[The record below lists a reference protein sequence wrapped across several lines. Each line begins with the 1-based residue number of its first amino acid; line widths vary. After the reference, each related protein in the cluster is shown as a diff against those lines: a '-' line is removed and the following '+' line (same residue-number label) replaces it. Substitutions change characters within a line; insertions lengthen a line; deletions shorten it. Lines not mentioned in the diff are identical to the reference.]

1 MNELQLTLILAWY
14 YFDKSNNVESFARRF
29 NQYFEKDY
37 SAQTILFSSAKFK
50 NVDPANNLRQATP
63 DERYKTLWDKYI
75 VGDKIRELKELYRE
89 FKKGAFYERRGVSD
103 EAETRVLKAAQPY
116 DDVPVDKFELGE
128 KPVSAYPRNAQVVSN
143 ALHNA
148 DYKCELNCK
157 TELFLRKHSQI
168 NYTEG
173 HHLIPLCYQ
182 NEFEYSLDVEANVVS
197 LCPNCHRHLH
207 YGDNIADMLKEL
219 YEARKER
226 LKKCGIEINFAQLLL
241 MYR

>member
-75 VGDKIRELKELYRE
+75 VGDRIRELKELYRE
-89 FKKGAFYERRGVSD
+89 FKKGSFHTRTDVAE
-103 EAETRVLKAAQPY
+103 EADTHIIKAAQAY
-116 DDVPVDKFELGE
+116 EDAPVAKCALGD
-128 KPVSAYPRNAQVVSN
+128 KPVSAYPRNPQVVFN
-143 ALHNA
+143 ALHHA
-148 DYKCELNCK
+148 ECKCELGCN
-157 TELFLRKHSQI
+157 TELFLRKNSQL

-182 NEFEYSLDVEANVVS
+182 NDFEYSLDVEANVVS
-197 LCPNCHRHLH
+197 LCPNCHRRLH
-207 YGDNIADMLKEL
+207 YGDDVSELLREL
-219 YEARKER
+219 YESRKNR
-226 LKKCGIEINFAQLLL
+226 LKKCGIEISFAQLLL

>member
-75 VGDKIRELKELYRE
+75 VGDKIRELKELYKE
-89 FKKGAFYERRGVSD
+89 FKKGSFSKRIGLEEESDIRVIKVAQIYED
-103 EAETRVLKAAQPY
+103 A
-116 DDVPVDKFELGE
+116 PVVKCEMDGKSISG
-128 KPVSAYPRNAQVVSN
+128 YPRNAQVVSN

-148 DYKCELNCK
+148 NYKCELSCN
-157 TELFLRKHSQI
+157 TELFLRKNSQF

-182 NEFEYSLDVEANVVS
+182 DEFEYSLDVEANVVS
-197 LCPNCHRHLH
+197 LCPNCHRRLH
-207 YGDNIADMLKEL
+207 YGDDVSELLIEL
-219 YEARKER
+219 YESRKNR
-226 LKKCGIEINFAQLLL
+226 LKKCGIELSFAQLFL

>member
-14 YFDKSNNVESFARRF
+14 YFDKSNKVESFARRF

-50 NVDPANNLRQATP
+50 NVDPANNLRQSTP

-89 FKKGAFYERRGVSD
+89 FKKGAFSKRMEFSEESD
-103 EAETRVLKAAQPY
+103 IRVVKAAQTY
-116 DDVPVDKFELGE
+116 EDAPVVKCETNGKL
-128 KPVSAYPRNAQVVSN
+128 VSAYPRRAQVVSN

-148 DYKCELNCK
+148 DYKCELNCN
-157 TELFLRKHSQI
+157 TELFLRKNSQL

-182 NEFEYSLDVEANVVS
+182 DDFEYSLDVEANVVS
-197 LCPNCHRHLH
+197 LCPNCHRRLH
-207 YGDNIADMLKEL
+207 YGDDNSELLREL
-219 YEARKER
+219 YESRKER
-226 LKKCGIEINFAQLLL
+226 LKKCGIEISFAQLLL

>member
-75 VGDKIRELKELYRE
+75 VGDRIRELKELYRE
-89 FKKGAFYERRGVSD
+89 FKKGSFHTRTDVAE
-103 EAETRVLKAAQPY
+103 EADIHIIKAAQAY
-116 DDVPVDKFELGE
+116 EDAPVAKCAPGE
-128 KPVSAYPRNAQVVSN
+128 KPVFAYSRNPQVVFN

-148 DYKCELNCK
+148 ECKCELDCN
-157 TELFLRKHSQI
+157 TELFLRKNSQL

-182 NEFEYSLDVEANVVS
+182 NDFEYSLDVEANVVS
-197 LCPNCHRHLH
+197 LCPNCHRRLH
-207 YGDNIADMLKEL
+207 YGDDVSELVREL
-219 YEARKER
+219 YESRKDR
-226 LKKCGIEINFAQLLL
+226 LKKCGIEISFVQLLL

>member
-14 YFDKSNNVESFARRF
+14 YFDKSNNIESFARRF

-75 VGDKIRELKELYRE
+75 VGDRIRELKELYKE
-89 FKKGAFYERRGVSD
+89 FKKGAFHTRMDVAE
-103 EAETRVLKAAQPY
+103 EADTHIIKAAQAY
-116 DDVPVDKFELGE
+116 EDAPVAKCALGD
-128 KPVSAYPRNAQVVSN
+128 KPVSAYPRDPQVVFN
-143 ALHNA
+143 ALHHA
-148 DYKCELNCK
+148 ECKCELECN
-157 TELFLRKHSQI
+157 TELFLRKNSQL

-182 NEFEYSLDVEANVVS
+182 NDFEYSLDVEANVVS
-197 LCPNCHRHLH
+197 LCPNCHRRLH
-207 YGDNIADMLKEL
+207 YGDDVSELLREL
-219 YEARKER
+219 YESRKDR
-226 LKKCGIEINFAQLLL
+226 LKKCGIEISFAQLLL

>member
-29 NQYFEKDY
+29 NQYFGKDY

-75 VGDKIRELKELYRE
+75 VGDRIRELKELYRE
-89 FKKGAFYERRGVSD
+89 FKKGAFHSRMDVAE
-103 EAETRVLKAAQPY
+103 EADTHILKAAQVY
-116 DDVPVDKFELGE
+116 EDAPVAKGVLGE
-128 KPVSAYPRNAQVVSN
+128 KPVSAYPRNAQVVFN
-143 ALHNA
+143 ALHSA
-148 DYKCELNCK
+148 EYKCELDCN
-157 TELFLRKHSQI
+157 TELFLRKNSQL

-182 NEFEYSLDVEANVVS
+182 NDFEYSLDVEANVVS

-207 YGDNIADMLKEL
+207 YGDDIVDMLKEL

-226 LKKCGIEINFAQLLL
+226 LKKCGIEISFVQLWL

>member
-75 VGDKIRELKELYRE
+75 VGDRIRELKELYKE
-89 FKKGAFYERRGVSD
+89 FKKGAFHTRMDVAE
-103 EAETRVLKAAQPY
+103 EADTHIIKAAQAY
-116 DDVPVDKFELGE
+116 EDAPVAKCALGD
-128 KPVSAYPRNAQVVSN
+128 KPVSAYPRDPQVVFN
-143 ALHNA
+143 ALHHA
-148 DYKCELNCK
+148 ECKCELECN
-157 TELFLRKHSQI
+157 TELFLRKNSQL

-182 NEFEYSLDVEANVVS
+182 NDFEYSLDVEANVVS
-197 LCPNCHRHLH
+197 LCPNCHRRLH
-207 YGDNIADMLKEL
+207 YGDDVSEL
-219 YEARKER
+219 
-226 LKKCGIEINFAQLLL
+226 LS
-241 MYR
+241 

>member
-14 YFDKSNNVESFARRF
+14 YFDKANNVETFARRI

-63 DERYKTLWDKYI
+63 DERYKTLWDRYI
-75 VGDKIRELKELYRE
+75 AGDRIRELKELYRE
-89 FKKGAFYERRGVSD
+89 FKKGSFSKRTELLEESD
-103 EAETRVLKAAQPY
+103 IRIIKAAQTYEDTPVVKCEM
-116 DDVPVDKFELGE
+116 DDKSISG
-128 KPVSAYPRNAQVVSN
+128 YPRNAQVVFN

-148 DYKCELNCK
+148 DYKCELSCN
-157 TELFLRKHSQI
+157 TELFLRKNSQL

-182 NEFEYSLDVEANVVS
+182 DEFEYSLDVEANVIS
-197 LCPNCHRHLH
+197 LCPNCHRRLH
-207 YGDNIADMLKEL
+207 YGDDISELLREL
-219 YEARKER
+219 YEWRKER
-226 LKKCGIEINFAQLLL
+226 LKKCGIEISFVQLLL

>member
-50 NVDPANNLRQATP
+50 NVDPANNLSQATP

-75 VGDKIRELKELYRE
+75 VGDRIRELKELYRE
-89 FKKGAFYERRGVSD
+89 FKKGAFHTRMDVAE
-103 EAETRVLKAAQPY
+103 EADTHILKAAQVY
-116 DDVPVDKFELGE
+116 EDAPVAKCVLGE
-128 KPVSAYPRNAQVVSN
+128 KPVSAYPRNAQVVFN
-143 ALHNA
+143 ALHSA
-148 DYKCELNCK
+148 EYKCELDCNTK
-157 TELFLRKHSQI
+157 LFLRKNSQL

-182 NEFEYSLDVEANVVS
+182 NDFEYSLDVEANVVS
-197 LCPNCHRHLH
+197 LCSNCHRRLH
-207 YGDNIADMLKEL
+207 YGDDVSELLREL
-219 YEARKER
+219 YESRKGR
-226 LKKCGIEINFAQLLL
+226 LKKCGIEISFAQLLL

>member
-75 VGDKIRELKELYRE
+75 VGDRIRELKELYKE
-89 FKKGAFYERRGVSD
+89 FKKGAFHTRMDVAE
-103 EAETRVLKAAQPY
+103 EADTHIIKAAQAYEDAPGA
-116 DDVPVDKFELGE
+116 KCALGD
-128 KPVSAYPRNAQVVSN
+128 KPVSAYPRDPQVVFN
-143 ALHNA
+143 ALHHA
-148 DYKCELNCK
+148 ECKCELECN
-157 TELFLRKHSQI
+157 TELFLRKNSKL

-182 NEFEYSLDVEANVVS
+182 NDFEYSLDVEANVVS
-197 LCPNCHRHLH
+197 LCPNCHRRLH
-207 YGDNIADMLKEL
+207 YGDDVSELLREL
-219 YEARKER
+219 YESRKDR
-226 LKKCGIEINFAQLLL
+226 LKKCGIEISFAQLLL

>member
-50 NVDPANNLRQATP
+50 NVDPANNLRQVTP
-63 DERYKTLWDKYI
+63 DERYKTLWNKYI
-75 VGDKIRELKELYRE
+75 VGDRIRELKEIYRE
-89 FKKGAFYERRGVSD
+89 FKKGAFHEHMDVSA
-103 EAETRVLKAAQPY
+103 EAETRVLNAAQPY
-116 DDVPVDKFELGE
+116 EDVPVDKCELGE
-128 KPVSAYPRNAQVVSN
+128 KPVTAYPRSAQVVSN
-143 ALHNA
+143 ALYNA
-148 DYKCELNCK
+148 DYKCELNCE
-157 TELFLRKHSQI
+157 TELFLRKNSQI

-182 NEFEYSLDVEANVVS
+182 NDFEYSLDVEANLVS

-207 YGDNIADMLKEL
+207 YGDDITELLRSL
-219 YEARKER
+219 YELRKVR
-226 LKKCGIEINFAQLLL
+226 LEK
-241 MYR
+241 